1 MKRNLIMEIEKKISS
16 YGGFRA
22 RSYEKYKEV
31 MEVYINE
38 CHQKLFEYYS
48 NDRFA
53 KQNMITWRKK
63 RMVIQQFLS
72 DLFKPSDEE
81 VKSKKYRPIIYA
93 IGDVNFKST
102 GKGEKGGAPIAK
114 IGIELKSKIKQMS
127 REGRQDPR

>member
-1 MKRNLIMEIEKKISS
+1 MSSEI
-16 YGGFRA
+16 A
-22 RSYEKYKEV
+22 
-31 MEVYINE
+31 
-38 CHQKLFEYYS
+38 

-72 DLFKPSDEE
+72 DLFKPSAEE

-114 IGIELKSKIKQMS
+114 IGIELKSKIKQGKEDKILAKANVITENENYTTQKHYAS
-127 REGRQDPR
+127 